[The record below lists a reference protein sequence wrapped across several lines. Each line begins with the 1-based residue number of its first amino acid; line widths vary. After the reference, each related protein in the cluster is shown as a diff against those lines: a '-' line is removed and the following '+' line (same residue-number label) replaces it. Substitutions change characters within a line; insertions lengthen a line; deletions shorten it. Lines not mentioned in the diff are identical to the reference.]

1 MKNELEAVFTKL
13 TTVTPE
19 PEDYTGEDGLL
30 YCGKCRTPKEAY
42 HTEEPRALTGHDKRP
57 SECDCQRAKRLEREA
72 AEQRRKHLQTV
83 DELKQKGFTDPKM
96 REWTFENDN
105 GRNPQMDKAH
115 FYAEH
120 WADMKAEN
128 IGYLFW
134 GSVGTGKSYLAACIA
149 NALMEQE
156 IPVRMTNFAAVLND
170 LNSRIEGR
178 NEYISRLCRY
188 PLLIIDDF
196 GMERGTDYGLEQVFH
211 VIDTRYRSNKPLI
224 ATTNRPLDEL
234 KKPTDTAH
242 SRIYDRLL
250 SMCVPIRF
258 TGVNFRQETAKRKM
272 ETMKKLLA
280 E

>member
-1 MKNELEAVFTKL
+1 MTSEIKDILENM
-13 TTVTPE
+13 TTAAPE
-19 PEDYTGEDGLL
+19 MEDYIGEDGLL
-30 YCGKCRTPKEAY
+30 YCGKCHTPKEAY
-42 HTEEPRALTGHDKRP
+42 FPEGKELFGRDRHPA
-57 SECDCQRAKRLEREA
+57 ECDCQRAAREQRQA
-72 AEQRRKHLQTV
+72 AEEHRRHVEAVENLKH
-83 DELKQKGFTDPKM
+83 
-96 REWTFENDN
+96 
-105 GRNPQMDKAH
+105 
-115 FYAEH
+115 
-120 WADMKAEN
+120 
-128 IGYLFW
+128 
-134 GSVGTGKSYLAACIA
+134 
-149 NALMEQE
+149 
-156 IPVRMTNFAAVLND
+156 
-170 LNSRIEGR
+170 
-178 NEYISRLCRY
+178 EYISRLCRY